1 MFSFVKWHVGR
12 VHAFGATSFNDSS
25 LFSGSIEHVRVR
37 FCSPGSFVVA
47 VLYVHAL
54 ALLVHGGC
62 STQSLSSEMSLDL
75 WDG

>member
-1 MFSFVKWHVGR
+1 MLSFLKSHVGR

-54 ALLVHGGC
+54 ALLEHGC
-62 STQSLSSEMSLDL
+62 NTQSLLSEMSLDV

>member
-1 MFSFVKWHVGR
+1 MKWHVGR

-37 FCSPGSFVVA
+37 FCSPEP
-47 VLYVHAL
+47 LHAL

-62 STQSLSSEMSLDL
+62 STQSLLSEMSLDV
-75 WDG
+75 WEG